1 MEKASIIEILR
12 RHEAEL
18 RARGVRH
25 AALFGSRARGDQR
38 ADSDID
44 IVIEIDADAVGGVW
58 QYSGLKSFIGELFDA
73 PVDVV
78 NRANLKPQLR
88 PAADEIHAF

>member
-1 MEKASIIEILR
+1 MEKAAIIDTLR

-18 RARGVRH
+18 RAQGVRH
-25 AALFGSRARGDQR
+25 VALFGSQARGDHR

-58 QYSGLKSFIGELFDA
+58 QYSGLKSFVDELFDT

-78 NRANLKPQLR
+78 NRASLKPQLR
-88 PAADEIHAF
+88 PAPDEIHVF